1 MTKLFVS
8 SSLQKHPAA
17 RRGGTAPVL
26 RGPRRKPKMSQ
37 RDVEKLLGKILTDD
51 EFRQSF
57 FPVGRRSFEFAAEY
71 GLELTPIERSALSSL
86 KSRAFECLARSLDPR
101 ISRSSAAGETI
112 AAHDEGGF

>member
-1 MTKLFVS
+1 MES
-8 SSLQKHPAA
+8 DGSPEAA
-17 RRGGTAPVL
+17 RLLYWETPE
-26 RGPRRKPKMSQ
+26 KTEMSQ

>member
-1 MTKLFVS
+1 MIKLFVS
-8 SSLQKHPAA
+8 SPLEGNPASGSV
-17 RRGGTAPVL
+17 RHGSCKGRLPE
-26 RGPRRKPKMSQ
+26 KPDMSQ

-57 FPVGRRSFEFAAEY
+57 FPVGRRSFEFAAHY

-86 KSRAFECLARSLDPR
+86 RSRAFECLARSLDPR

-112 AAHDEGGF
+112 AARDEGGF

>member
-1 MTKLFVS
+1 MFQFVRFEPGGS
-8 SSLQKHPAA
+8 PEAA
-17 RRGGTAPVL
+17 RLLYWETPE
-26 RGPRRKPKMSQ
+26 KTEMSQ